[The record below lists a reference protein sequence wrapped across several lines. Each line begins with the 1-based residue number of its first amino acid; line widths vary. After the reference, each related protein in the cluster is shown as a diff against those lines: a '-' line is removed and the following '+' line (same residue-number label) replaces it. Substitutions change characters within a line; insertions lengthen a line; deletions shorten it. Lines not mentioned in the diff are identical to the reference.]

1 VRTTMK
7 FALVGMAL
15 SDVASQRLLKSGEP

>member
-1 VRTTMK
+1 MK